1 MNKILDSTKFVVDNS
16 TSVKINEE
24 KLVEFSKGFEH
35 GKTNHWLSQ
44 APFDF
49 SSLNPDQELSFTF
62 VFNALSFCYWGDPKW
77 KIEYEGKT
85 HDGAWA
91 MVNALGRGIKEGYP
105 LIDFEYC
112 SKINKDNFSKILR
125 GNIEIPLFEERL
137 NILHE
142 IGLVMTE
149 KYQGNLKSFLE
160 KANGDALKL
169 LDTLVSEF
177 PSFYDSSNYKG
188 KEIIFH
194 KRAQLL
200 VSDICQMFKKQGLVS
215 KNVDQL
221 IACADYKLPQIMRRF
236 GILEYIEKLAKK
248 IDDKVEI
255 QHNSEEEV
263 EIRANT
269 IWAIE
274 LMKEEI
280 KKRNPE
286 ITSMGIDDHLWLA
299 SQEKFADEKPYHRTR
314 TTAY

>member
-1 MNKILDSTKFVVDNS
+1 
-16 TSVKINEE
+16 
-24 KLVEFSKGFEH
+24 
-35 GKTNHWLSQ
+35 
-44 APFDF
+44 
-49 SSLNPDQELSFTF
+49 
-62 VFNALSFCYWGDPKW
+62 
-77 KIEYEGKT
+77 
-85 HDGAWA
+85 
-91 MVNALGRGIKEGYP
+91 
-105 LIDFEYC
+105 
-112 SKINKDNFSKILR
+112 
-125 GNIEIPLFEERL
+125 
-137 NILHE
+137 
-142 IGLVMTE
+142 
-149 KYQGNLKSFLE
+149 LE